1 MELLPD
7 ELRRQLPPI
16 RKIHSDE
23 WQYMI
28 YAKLF
33 TYSGVAFYVAE
44 GEQRDEDYLLW
55 GLLIAPQF
63 KFPSRFQ
70 IPLSRLESSN
80 WLGKEPCKRDE
91 HFKPARWEAV
101 ERTIPNLR
109 QPLE

>member
-7 ELRRQLPPI
+7 DLRRQLPPI
-16 RKIHSDE
+16 RGIHPDDG
-23 WQYMI
+23 QCMI

-33 TYSGVAFYVAE
+33 TYSGAAFYVAE

-55 GLLIAPQF
+55 GMLIAPQF

-70 IPLSRLESSN
+70 ILLSRLEGSN

-91 HFKPARWEAV
+91 DFKPARWKAV
-101 ERTIPNLR
+101 ERTIPNLH